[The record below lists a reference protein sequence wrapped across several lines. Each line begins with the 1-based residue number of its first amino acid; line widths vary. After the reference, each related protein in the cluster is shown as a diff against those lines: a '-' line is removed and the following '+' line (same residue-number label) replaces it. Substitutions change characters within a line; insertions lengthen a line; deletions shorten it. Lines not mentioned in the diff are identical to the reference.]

1 MDSTAGP
8 PPEIAELRQ
17 RLTRLSQAC
26 LRINESLDVDTA
38 LQAVMDGARSL
49 AGAPYSAI
57 TTLDASGRVD
67 DTLGAGPGLR
77 PAGAALAGP
86 GRVWSSSST

>member
-8 PPEIAELRQ
+8 SPEIAELRQ
-17 RLTRLSQAC
+17 RLTRLNEAC

-49 AGAPYSAI
+49 AGAP
-57 TTLDASGRVD
+57 
-67 DTLGAGPGLR
+67 
-77 PAGAALAGP
+77 
-86 GRVWSSSST
+86 